1 MKIELTNDE
10 FSLVNDYLC
19 FAAARKLGDLD
30 EEREYLNSCSEPD
43 KNSIARIAE
52 LESEV
57 YELQAI
63 LNKLGRFFREQ
74 Q

>member
-1 MKIELTNDE
+1 MKIELTYDE
-10 FSLVNDYLC
+10 FALVNSYLC
-19 FAAARKLGDLD
+19 YSTDRVKRDLD
-30 EEREYLNSCSEPD
+30 EEREFLNSCSEPD

-63 LNKLGRFFREQ
+63 LKKFREVHS
-74 Q
+74 

>member
-1 MKIELTNDE
+1 MKIELTYDE
-10 FSLVNDYLC
+10 FALVNDYLC
-19 FAAARKLGDLD
+19 NATARKLGDLD
-30 EEREYLNSCSEPD
+30 EEREFLNSCSEPD

-63 LNKLGRFFREQ
+63 LKKFREVHS
-74 Q
+74 